1 MKNSPYS
8 EIELLEIASKF
19 KKHLKNHF
27 SSIKSVCPGLDQD
40 FIYRFKALY
49 YEAQTHPLET
59 QSDSFNQVFNLELK
73 EFADQVRGLFPILR
87 FYLNKAFPYDSNL
100 WEAYGYCEI
109 EKVVQDFSTLRKC
122 IEGAVNLIHE
132 KRSELK
138 AVNCPEPTL
147 DEIVCLSKRIA
158 DKHDELLEYLE
169 KKEIRKTTYESRLNE
184 LFQLIKIV
192 QQAAS
197 KSLQNDPESL
207 KHWSFLPKEFIQ
219 KNPNLIP
226 SNL

>member
-8 EIELLEIASKF
+8 ENELLEIASKF
-19 KKHLKNHF
+19 KKHLKSHY
-27 SSIKSVCPGLDQD
+27 SLIKSVCPSLDQD

-49 YEAQTHPLET
+49 YEAQTHPLSS
-59 QSDSFNQVFNLELK
+59 QSDSFDQVFNLELK

-122 IEGAVNLIHE
+122 IEGVVNLIHD
-132 KRSELK
+132 KRFELK

-158 DKHDELLEYLE
+158 DTHNELLEYLE
-169 KKEIRKTTYESRLNE
+169 KKEIRKTTYENRLNE
-184 LFQLIKIV
+184 LFQLMKVV

-207 KHWSFLPKEFIQ
+207 KHWSFLPNEFLE
-219 KNPNLIP
+219 KDSNLIP
-226 SNL
+226 S